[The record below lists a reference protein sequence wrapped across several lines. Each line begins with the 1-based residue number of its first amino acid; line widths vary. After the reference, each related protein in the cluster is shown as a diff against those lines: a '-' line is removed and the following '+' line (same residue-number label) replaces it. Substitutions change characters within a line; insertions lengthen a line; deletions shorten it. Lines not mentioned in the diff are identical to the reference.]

1 MLRGQISLFI
11 YVSLVFQ
18 FYLYLSLMTIF
29 FHLLTYIVF
38 NLFDYMY
45 ASTFLFTQI
54 FFYEQKSV
62 GKSCIYNVLI
72 GKHYLTRSKA
82 RVK

>member
-18 FYLYLSLMTIF
+18 FYLHLSLMTIF

-45 ASTFLFTQI
+45 ASTFLFTHRFFFMNRKVLENLAYII
-54 FFYEQKSV
+54 F
-62 GKSCIYNVLI
+62 
-72 GKHYLTRSKA
+72 
-82 RVK
+82 